1 MSVQISFPGVI
12 VFPDGTI
19 RLVTRAAKDLAYA
32 NTNIAKIFS
41 LSTKSAVPD
50 YLMFDPTIP
59 QMFVDAGFTVKWE
72 RQPVEHYRARR
83 RRWSRAAT
91 SKNATVIDFL
101 ERIPDEYRNDAMC
114 RAYGGHRQRNHR
126 VQKVA
131 EKRKRQ
137 EKQQD
142 KESPQ

>member
-1 MSVQISFPGVI
+1 MSVQQSFPDVI

-41 LSTKSAVPD
+41 LSTESAVPD
-50 YLMFDPTIP
+50 YLMFDPSIP
-59 QMFVDAGFTVKWE
+59 QMFVDEGFTVKWE
-72 RQPVEHYRARR
+72 RQPVEHYRGRR
-83 RRWSRAAT
+83 RRWPKTAT

-101 ERIPDEYRNDAMC
+101 KRTPDEYRNDAMC

-126 VQKVA
+126 MQEAA

-137 EKQQD
+137 EKLQD
-142 KESPQ
+142 EQPHQ